1 MVRVH
6 SNRSCE
12 RRLGENI
19 IYVLFTNIFGGMMT
33 PNQHSNVL
41 TLGRVF
47 VKCVTFDRS
56 SDCIG
61 LTVIPTR
68 L

>member
-19 IYVLFTNIFGGMMT
+19 IYVLFINIFRGMMT
-33 PNQHSNVL
+33 PNQQSYVL
-41 TLGRVF
+41 ALGRVF
-47 VKCVTFDRS
+47 VKCFTFDGS
-56 SDCIG
+56 IDCMG
-61 LTVIPTR
+61 LTVIPA
-68 L
+68 LS